1 MVIPMELALV
11 IPMELAQAI
20 PMELAQVSH
29 ITKIGAILTIMTH
42 LLTTTMN
49 KMTIQLLLLLST
61 ITMTTMTK
69 SQSVKFTVGEKTH
82 GSCFTETKQRW

>member
-20 PMELAQVSH
+20 PMELAQVFH
-29 ITKIGAILTIMTH
+29 ITKIGAILTIMTQ
-42 LLTTTMN
+42 LLTTKMN
-49 KMTIQLLLLLST
+49 KMTTQLLLLLST
-61 ITMTTMTK
+61 MTMMTK
-69 SQSVKFTVGEKTH
+69 NQSVKFTVGEKTH